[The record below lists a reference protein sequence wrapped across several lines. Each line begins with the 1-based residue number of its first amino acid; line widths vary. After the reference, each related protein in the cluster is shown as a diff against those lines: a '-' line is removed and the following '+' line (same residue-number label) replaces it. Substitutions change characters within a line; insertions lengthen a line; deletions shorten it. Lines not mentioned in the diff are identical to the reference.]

1 MKYVV
6 SSFLILM
13 AVAYAGSLQ
22 SNEEFSK
29 KQWSNTLLL
38 DGKSSTIV
46 NMLMSLPSK
55 PISVDELGEP
65 VIHDAYFYRENDE
78 GGNPSLAA
86 LIQVSDSSLLTVSI
100 VYNAHK
106 GKKK

>member
-1 MKYVV
+1 MKYIV
-6 SSFLILM
+6 SSVLILM

-22 SNEEFSK
+22 NDEEYSK

-38 DGKSSTIV
+38 DGKSATIV
-46 NMLMSLPSK
+46 NMLLSLPSK
-55 PISVDELGEP
+55 PISIDESGEP
-65 VIHDAYFYRENDE
+65 VIHDAYFYRENDK

-100 VYNAHK
+100 VYNANK
-106 GKKK
+106 RKKK